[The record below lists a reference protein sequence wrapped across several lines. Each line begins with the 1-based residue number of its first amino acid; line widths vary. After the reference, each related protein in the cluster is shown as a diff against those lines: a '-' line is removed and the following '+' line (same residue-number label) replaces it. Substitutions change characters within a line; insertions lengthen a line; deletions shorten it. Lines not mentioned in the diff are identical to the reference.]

1 MEANSL
7 EVPLSFP
14 SMDVERQ
21 HMKKSGGFI
30 MNKLAFI
37 FCKLNIHDYNVA
49 VLANPTEG
57 RELDSKGIIK
67 CECASC
73 GKIRYEL
80 FGKDYTD

>member
-1 MEANSL
+1 
-7 EVPLSFP
+7 
-14 SMDVERQ
+14 
-21 HMKKSGGFI
+21 